1 MAPDG
6 TGEIQEELYAAVSAW
21 ALACG
26 PGAFSLARAALAGVT
41 RLLRHIGPSPYG
53 EPLEHV
59 FRVLEE
65 VVRTRRLR
73 SREGGSPRMADAPVG
88 SFPWR
93 PGDPPRAVCGLAL
106 TAAEKELVAASGLVV
121 RGMCLA
127 RPSPHAA
134 AAASML
140 EDAHCLL
147 GIPWGAEVAPLGP
160 DLA

>member
-6 TGEIQEELYAAVSAW
+6 TGEILEELYAAVSAW

-26 PGAFSLARAALAGVT
+26 PGAFSLARAALLGVR

-53 EPLEHV
+53 EPLGHL

-65 VVRTRRLR
+65 IVRTRRPR
-73 SREGGSPRMADAPVG
+73 RRDGGSPRMADAPMG

-93 PGDPPRAVCGLAL
+93 PGDPPRALCSLEL
-106 TAAEKELVAASGLVV
+106 TATERDQVAACGLVV

-127 RPSPHAA
+127 RPSPHACA
-134 AAASML
+134 AGSML
-140 EDAHCLL
+140 EDAHSLL
-147 GIPWGAEVAPLGP
+147 GIPWGAEVAPLWP
-160 DLA
+160 DMA

>member
-1 MAPDG
+1 
-6 TGEIQEELYAAVSAW
+6 
-21 ALACG
+21 
-26 PGAFSLARAALAGVT
+26 
-41 RLLRHIGPSPYG
+41 
-53 EPLEHV
+53 
-59 FRVLEE
+59 
-65 VVRTRRLR
+65 
-73 SREGGSPRMADAPVG
+73 MADAPVG

-106 TAAEKELVAASGLVV
+106 TAGEKELVAASGLVV